1 MFVQT
6 KLLDSLWPD
15 DTTSV
20 DDFDPFDAD
29 LPGISVSERLRY
41 LFLKVVIQNGANEW
55 RSPDSPQFRVLALR
69 SLYAAMIG
77 FNRDNIPLLYPN
89 GQPTSAE
96 LWLTNAQKTNG
107 PSIRDRCCGHVF
119 EKGETYYRCKYKPF
133 LFVKLTEDNV
143 VRIRRSSSV
152 RDVSTLKTTVPIP
165 LPCS

>member
-1 MFVQT
+1 MYLPPQ
-6 KLLDSLWPD
+6 LPSLWPE

-55 RSPDSPQFRVLALR
+55 RSPDSPQFRILALR

-89 GQPTSAE
+89 GQPTSDD
-96 LWLTNAQKTNG
+96 LWLTSAQQANG

-119 EKGETYYRCKYKPF
+119 EKGETYYRCKY
-133 LFVKLTEDNV
+133 
-143 VRIRRSSSV
+143 ISSC
-152 RDVSTLKTTVPIP
+152 LK
-165 LPCS
+165 C

>member
-1 MFVQT
+1 MYVRPQ
-6 KLLDSLWPD
+6 LQSLWSE

-55 RSPDSPQFRVLALR
+55 RSPDSSQFRILALR

-89 GQPTSAE
+89 GQPTSDD
-96 LWLTNAQKTNG
+96 LWLTSSQQANS

-119 EKGETYYRCKYKPF
+119 EKGETYYRCKY
-133 LFVKLTEDNV
+133 
-143 VRIRRSSSV
+143 ISSY
-152 RDVSTLKTTVPIP
+152 LK
-165 LPCS
+165 C